1 MPQLKRPGGNSIGT
15 LTVLRG
21 GPNETAAQVG
31 MRLTRQSDIWA
42 SAINAALGRFTSDK
56 QTTAP
61 GSEPVAFQAAPSAL
75 SASGESPARKLGDR
89 SALRLKLAVSN
100 VTGTNPTLDVT
111 VRTRR
116 DSNDAWRTVGTFAQK
131 TGVATERK
139 CFGPIDREV
148 SLAWTIGGT
157 GGPSFTVKTT
167 GEAI

>member
-1 MPQLKRPGGNSIGT
+1 MPNLKRPGGNAIGT

-21 GPNETAAQVG
+21 GAERDCGIGGHAV
-31 MRLTRQSDIWA
+31 TRQSDIWA

-61 GSEPVAFQAAPSAL
+61 GSESVAFQATPSAL
-75 SASGESPARKLGDR
+75 SASGESPALKLGNR
-89 SALRLKLAVSN
+89 SALRLELAVSG
-100 VTGTNPTLDVT
+100 VTGTNPTLEVT

-157 GGPSFTVKTT
+157 GARASQ
-167 GEAI
+167 